1 GWEAG
6 SGGPPATTPRPV
18 PATACGC
25 GGREGLGGPRP
36 HQLSGGMQMRA
47 ALARALVTRP
57 ELLLFDEPFSAVDE
71 LLRERLQDEL
81 MRLFTA
87 ERFAALFITH
97 SVPEAVFLSSRVL
110 VMTPRPGTIGATID
124 VPFPYPRPPDVRF
137 APEFIAIV
145 RNIANAMRGFSEDSN
160 ASRGAQ

>member
-36 HQLSGGMQMRA
+36 HQLSGGIQMRA
-47 ALARALVTRP
+47 ALARALVTGP
-57 ELLLFDEPFSAVDE
+57 DLLLFDEPFSAVDE
-71 LLRERLQDEL
+71 LLRERLQEEL

-87 ERFAALFITH
+87 EQFAALFITH
-97 SVPEAVFLSSRVL
+97 SVAEAGFLSTRVMA
-110 VMTPRPGTIGATID
+110 MTPRPGTIGFVTD
-124 VPFPYPRPPDVRF
+124 LPFSYPRARGLGFTPQYISIVH
-137 APEFIAIV
+137 AIAD
-145 RNIANAMRGFSEDSN
+145 AMRDFAVEQDDGR
-160 ASRGAQ
+160 A